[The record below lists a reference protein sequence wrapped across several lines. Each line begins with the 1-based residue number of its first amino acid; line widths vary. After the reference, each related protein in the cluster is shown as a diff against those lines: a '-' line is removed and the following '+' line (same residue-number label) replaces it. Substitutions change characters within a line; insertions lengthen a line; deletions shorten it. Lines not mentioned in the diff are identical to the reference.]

1 MKSAKS
7 ESILRVLIA
16 DDYAI
21 VRKGLIQMLQG
32 EYPTL
37 QVAEAVDGT
46 EVYEKIRRHTW
57 DLILLDF
64 SMPGRNGLEILKQ
77 LKADGITTP
86 VLMLGAHTE
95 EQYAIRALKAG
106 AAGFLNKISTGDEF
120 ITAVTTVLKGGKYI
134 STAQAETLVNNAG
147 TNFERPLYELLSD
160 REMQILQF
168 IANGKTVTEIAAEIS
183 LSVNTIS
190 TYRTRILEKLRIDN
204 NAMLTRYALDN
215 GLV

>member
-1 MKSAKS
+1 M
-7 ESILRVLIA
+7 E
-16 DDYAI
+16 
-21 VRKGLIQMLQG
+21 LQ
-32 EYPTL
+32 
-37 QVAEAVDGT
+37 
-46 EVYEKIRRHTW
+46 R
-57 DLILLDF
+57 
-64 SMPGRNGLEILKQ
+64 
-77 LKADGITTP
+77 P

-134 STAQAETLVNNAG
+134 SPAQAEKLVNSG